1 MKYPCA
7 NNKDWIGRP
16 GVGIDMLLRSME
28 NTVIKVPEAGAENNL
43 LVNNNSGQLRG
54 GGMSWPLAL
63 LPINILFCI

>member
-54 GGMSWPLAL
+54 GG
-63 LPINILFCI
+63 